1 MPSGLAI
8 TDGLDNQNMWLKTSM
23 KLGYNP
29 LVIDEYVGIKLFH
42 A

>member
-8 TDGLDNQNMWLKTSM
+8 TDGLDNQNTCLKTSM
-23 KLGYNP
+23 KLSYNP
-29 LVIDEYVGIKLFH
+29 LVIDEYAGIKLFH